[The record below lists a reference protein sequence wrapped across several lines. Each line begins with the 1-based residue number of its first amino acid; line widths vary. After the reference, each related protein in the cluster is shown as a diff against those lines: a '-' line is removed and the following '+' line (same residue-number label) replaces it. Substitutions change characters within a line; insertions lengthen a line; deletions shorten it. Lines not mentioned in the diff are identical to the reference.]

1 MIQHGS
7 DLRFAVQDELFSF
20 SRDQL
25 ALESRHPGPG
35 FRHRLT
41 AMSNGRASKVQ
52 RSENKTFLDRK
63 TFALNLHRYTL
74 SLTLLA
80 KFIQLYSVAEAKG
93 GKQSPFTDECVY

>member
-52 RSENKTFLDRK
+52 RSENKTFLEL
-63 TFALNLHRYTL
+63 TLFALLGVFSVGHELNLIDHERFD
-74 SLTLLA
+74 
-80 KFIQLYSVAEAKG
+80 FIVIELKP
-93 GKQSPFTDECVY
+93 KIN